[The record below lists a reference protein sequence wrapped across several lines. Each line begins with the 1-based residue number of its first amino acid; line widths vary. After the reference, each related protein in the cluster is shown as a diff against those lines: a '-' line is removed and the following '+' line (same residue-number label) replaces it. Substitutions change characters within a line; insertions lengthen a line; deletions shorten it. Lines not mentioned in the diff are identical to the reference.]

1 MPDFDLHLLER
12 LCQTVAVSGHEEPMG
27 ALMADEFR
35 ARGLDPRVDAL
46 GNVIARAVPEQPS
59 GPHLLFHAHMDQLG
73 FIVTQVLPSGFLR
86 VERIGGVARQC
97 GVGTEVVVV
106 TPQGLVPGVMGIK
119 AHHMAAPGEEFQIP
133 PITDWYLDIGAT
145 SREEALPRGV
155 DIGRVVAFTPRFRP
169 LTGTRVSAPSLDN
182 RVGCYVLLELARALA
197 GRQTGCPVTLVA
209 SVLEEF
215 NLRGLAPAAR
225 AAAPDLAIGLDITP
239 GCDTPDLA
247 GRGSVVLGGGPAIKI
262 MDFHGRGT
270 VDGLMAAP
278 KIVQSLEEAAATHG
292 IAVQKEVIL
301 GVLTEGS
308 RVVSL
313 LEGVPTGGISIPT
326 RYTHT
331 PVETADTTDMEG
343 AVELAV
349 GSAEL
354 LNGL

>member
-1 MPDFDLHLLER
+1 MPDFDLQLLEH
-12 LCQTVAVSGHEEPMG
+12 LCDTVAVSGHEEQMA
-27 ALMADEFR
+27 ALVAEEFR
-35 ARGLDPRVDAL
+35 ARGLDPRTDAL
-46 GNVIARAVPEQPS
+46 GNVSARAVPSQPS

-86 VERIGGVARQC
+86 VERVGGVARQC

-106 TPQGLVPGVMGIK
+106 TPQGLVSGVMGIK
-119 AHHMAAPGEEFQIP
+119 AHHLAAPGEEFQIP
-133 PITDWYLDIGAT
+133 PVADWYLDIGAQD
-145 SREEALPRGV
+145 REEALARGV
-155 DIGRVVAFTPRFRP
+155 DIGRVVAFTPRFRT

-197 GRQTGCPVTLVA
+197 GRKTGCPVTLVA

-225 AAAPDLAIGLDITP
+225 AAAPDMAIGLDITP
-239 GCDTPDLA
+239 ACDPPDLA
-247 GRGSVVLGGGPAIKI
+247 GRGSVVLGAGPAIKI

-278 KIVQSLEEAAATHG
+278 KIVHALESAAAARG
-292 IAVQKEVIL
+292 LLVQKEVIL

-313 LEGVPTGGISIPT
+313 LEGIPAGGISIPA

-331 PVETADTTDMEG
+331 PVETVDTADVVG
-343 AVELAV
+343 AVELAA
-349 GSAEL
+349 GFAERL
-354 LNGL
+354 